1 MTIPPKFVGQKL
13 LTAATQQQ
21 HTLELYLD
29 YVCPFSAKLFNT
41 FYASV
46 RPIITQKYASKL
58 QVIFRQQIQPWHPS
72 STLVHEAAAAVLRIA
87 PEKFWQFSADLFRYQ
102 EEFFDVNVVNETR
115 NKTYERLANIAGGV
129 GVNERKV
136 LELLT
141 IKEEAESGQLNV
153 GNEVTNDIKLMVRL
167 NRVVG
172 VHVTPTV
179 YFNGLEEPGIS
190 SSFDATQWEQWLT
203 KNVT

>member
-1 MTIPPKFVGQKL
+1 MAIPPKFVGQKL
-13 LTAATQQQ
+13 STAATQQQQ

-46 RPIITQKYASKL
+46 RPM
-58 QVIFRQQIQPWHPS
+58 
-72 STLVHEAAAAVLRIA
+72 IA
-87 PEKFWQFSADLFRYQ
+87 Q
-102 EEFFDVNVVNETR
+102 
-115 NKTYERLANIAGGV
+115 KTYERLAKIAGGV

-141 IKEEAESGQLNV
+141 VKEEAEIGQLNV

-179 YFNGLEEPGIS
+179 YFNVWYP
-190 SSFDATQWEQWLT
+190 
-203 KNVT
+203 V

>member
-1 MTIPPKFVGQKL
+1 MAIPPKFVGQKL
-13 LTAATQQQ
+13 STAATQQQQ

-46 RPIITQKYASKL
+46 RPMIAQKYAPKL

-87 PEKFWQFSADLFRYQ
+87 PEKFWQFSADLFR
-102 EEFFDVNVVNETR
+102 
-115 NKTYERLANIAGGV
+115 TYERLAKIAGGV

-141 IKEEAESGQLNV
+141 VKEEAEIGQLNV

-179 YFNGLEEPGIS
+179 YFNVWYP
-190 SSFDATQWEQWLT
+190 
-203 KNVT
+203 V

>member
-1 MTIPPKFVGQKL
+1 MAIPPKFVGQKL
-13 LTAATQQQ
+13 STAATQQQQ

-46 RPIITQKYASKL
+46 RPMIAQKYAPKL

-115 NKTYERLANIAGGV
+115 NRTYERLAKIAGGV

-141 IKEEAESGQLNV
+141 VKEEAEIGQLNV
-153 GNEVTNDIKLMVRL
+153 GNEVTNDIKLMVRVSTRKHML
-167 NRVVG
+167 LKK
-172 VHVTPTV
+172 T
-179 YFNGLEEPGIS
+179 
-190 SSFDATQWEQWLT
+190 SFI
-203 KNVT
+203 